1 MHANRVDT
9 GLVANIGLFPHDR
22 LLETIERVY
31 RRFQSTGPGI
41 HLDMKRIDGKL
52 TCQGY
57 PIFKWQGAAHLA
69 EMVAAFEQE
78 GVRSANTHTMHV
90 RENGLKPIDDREIA
104 FRRAMDPLGLLN
116 PGKFSADDVK
126 QPGAGT
132 QLPTRGW
139 EYRRTGS

>member
-1 MHANRVDT
+1 MSLEAFN
-9 GLVANIGLFPHDR
+9 HDR

-31 RRFQSTGPGI
+31 RRFRSTGAGI

-78 GVRSANTHTMHV
+78 GVRSASTHTMHV
-90 RENGLKPIDDREIA
+90 ADRSDCDP
-104 FRRAMDPLGLLN
+104 RRPRHRFAT
-116 PGKFSADDVK
+116 A
-126 QPGAGT
+126 
-132 QLPTRGW
+132 
-139 EYRRTGS
+139 